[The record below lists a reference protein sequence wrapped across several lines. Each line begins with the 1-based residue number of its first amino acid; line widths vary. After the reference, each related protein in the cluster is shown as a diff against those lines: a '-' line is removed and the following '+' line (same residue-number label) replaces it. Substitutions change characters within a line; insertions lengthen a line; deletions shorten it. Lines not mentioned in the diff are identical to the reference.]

1 MKPVSEW
8 FRTAKWWTYN
18 EEKGIDKPVQILGN
32 LTEDIDLL
40 FKIQD
45 VIDTFD
51 FKQTKWLQICDFA
64 KKVFDSADDDTHIMN
79 ERQITS
85 LPMYN
90 YLSEED
96 EEAGILWK
104 MCSLDKTHNNEQQLE
119 NWKTREQMF
128 RDLF

>member
-1 MKPVSEW
+1 MKPVSEC

-18 EEKGIDKPVQILGN
+18 EEKGIDQPVQILGN

-64 KKVFDSADDDTHIMN
+64 KKVFDSTDDNTRIMN
-79 ERQITS
+79 
-85 LPMYN
+85 
-90 YLSEED
+90 
-96 EEAGILWK
+96 
-104 MCSLDKTHNNEQQLE
+104 
-119 NWKTREQMF
+119 
-128 RDLF
+128 

>member
-1 MKPVSEW
+1 MKPVSEC

-18 EEKGIDKPVQILGN
+18 EEKGIDHPVQILGN

-64 KKVFDSADDDTHIMN
+64 KKVFDSTDDNTRIMN

-128 RDLF
+128 LDLF